1 MPVWAR
7 DQRQLYYWANAT
19 RQLVAVD
26 VVRTEPTFT
35 VGTKVALTI
44 SAIFQTGLFNEAN
57 FDVMPDGTFIVI
69 TPTDNPSRGPN
80 PQGTQAIHIVL
91 NWVEEL
97 KQRMPAR

>member
-26 VVRTEPTFT
+26 VRTEPTFT
-35 VGTKVALTI
+35 VGAKVALPI